1 MFIASAIGTALKPTH
16 GSWRP
21 FVEIDVFWNLLL
33 IVFFAFKIDDV
44 GLIVIDKFKSWPL
57 DIPPKI
63 PPELLEE
70 KIIFL
75 FLLALISSEF
85 SSPDNS
91 TASLPAPISTPLTA
105 PTFDDPKKI
114 KWIESKIKLGR
125 VGEVEDIMGA
135 VVYLASDASSLVTG
149 SSLMIDGGWTIG

>member
-1 MFIASAIGTALKPTH
+1 M
-16 GSWRP
+16 
-21 FVEIDVFWNLLL
+21 
-33 IVFFAFKIDDV
+33 
-44 GLIVIDKFKSWPL
+44 IVIDKFKSWPL

-105 PTFDDPKKI
+105 LILIIAPARSASNLPYTGSPSPAGTFLAFTNNFAPNDDPFF
-114 KWIESKIKLGR
+114 L
-125 VGEVEDIMGA
+125 V
-135 VVYLASDASSLVTG
+135 SSRY
-149 SSLMIDGGWTIG
+149 SSQTLTIFLSGQKNEFFFTSFQLKFL